1 MAVAI
6 RILTVDDH
14 PLMRAGVASFLAT
27 EPGLQVVAEAANG
40 EEAFEKYRE
49 LRPDLVLMDLSM
61 PVMDGLEATQAILEE
76 FPDARIIVLTTYAGD
91 EDVHRALDAGAVG
104 YVLKDMLVADILK
117 VIRSVIAGRRGIPPA
132 VAATLAQH
140 TPRIALTAA
149 RDGSDLTDRDGT
161 HQRGDRAADRTD
173 RGNGQGSRQ
182 EHPAQAQR
190 AGPHRSGHERGSAR
204 IHSPLVT
211 PPLPS

>member
-1 MAVAI
+1 MTAPI
-6 RILTVDDH
+6 RILSVDDH

-27 EPGLQVVAEAANG
+27 EPGLSVVGEAANG
-40 EEAFEKYRE
+40 EEALEKFRE

-140 TPRIALTAA
+140 TPRVALTPRETEVISLIAT
-149 RDGSDLTDRDGT
+149 GLTNGEIA
-161 HQRGDRAADRTD
+161 QRIGRTEETVKVHVKNILRKLNAQDRTEAVTNAVR
-173 RGNGQGSRQ
+173 RGFIRLS
-182 EHPAQAQR
+182 
-190 AGPHRSGHERGSAR
+190 
-204 IHSPLVT
+204 
-211 PPLPS
+211 

>member
-1 MAVAI
+1 MDVAI

-40 EEAFEKYRE
+40 EEALEKYRE

-140 TPRIALTAA
+140 TPRIALTPRETEVLSLIAT
-149 RDGSDLTDRDGT
+149 GLTNGEIA
-161 HQRGDRAADRTD
+161 QRIGRTEETVKVHVKNILRKLNAQDRTEAVTNAVR
-173 RGNGQGSRQ
+173 RGFIRLS
-182 EHPAQAQR
+182 
-190 AGPHRSGHERGSAR
+190 
-204 IHSPLVT
+204 
-211 PPLPS
+211 